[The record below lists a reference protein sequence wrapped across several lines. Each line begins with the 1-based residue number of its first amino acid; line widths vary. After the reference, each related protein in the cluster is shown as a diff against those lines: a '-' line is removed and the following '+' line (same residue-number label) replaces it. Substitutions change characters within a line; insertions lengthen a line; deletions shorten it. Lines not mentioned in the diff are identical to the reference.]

1 MRHLRL
7 ISFLM
12 RNSRGTMVLMVCAGT
27 LAGLF
32 SAGVIAL
39 VSRALS
45 HQQGSALLMLAFAGL
60 VLGRIV
66 STTAAQLLLVRFSQ
80 GTILDLSLT
89 LCEKVLSAP
98 LRTLE
103 RRGAAQLHATLTDDV
118 SSVTWAVQCLPQ
130 LAMNGA
136 VLLGC
141 GAYLLWLSWLMFAGA
156 VVVTVLGAFVYHF
169 LYERAFV
176 EIRASRDARSRLFG
190 HFRSLT
196 SGIKELMMHR
206 ARRRAL
212 LDEEIAPAAS
222 EYRRS
227 NLAATTH
234 YALADAWMQILY
246 YGLLGLMIF
255 AFPLIAQP
263 TPEAL
268 TGYAF
273 AMLYMMAPLWA
284 IFGALPAVARGHVAL
299 EKIEEL
305 GISLGSAAAEST
317 SGIPAAPGPRA
328 SAPRIELRG
337 ALFHYD
343 GVGDERS
350 FTLGPLD
357 FVLEPGEMV
366 FVIGGNGSGK
376 STFAKVLTGLYT
388 PHRGEVLIDG
398 HAVQSQQAAYRE
410 NFSVVFSDCFLF
422 DKLLG
427 LDAPGIEATAASY
440 LERVRLERK
449 VTLRNRELSTTDLS
463 QGQRKRLALVTAW
476 LEDRPIYVFDEWAAD
491 QDPEFKDVFYTQLLP
506 ELRARGKSIVVITH
520 DDRYFG
526 LGDRRVK
533 LEDGRVVHIDAR
545 ATPLELR
552 AVPGG

>member
-7 ISFLM
+7 ISFLL
-12 RNSRGTMVLMVCAGT
+12 RNSRGTMVMMVCAGV

-39 VSRALS
+39 VSRSLS

-60 VLGRIV
+60 VIGRIV

-80 GTILDLSLT
+80 GTILDLSLA
-89 LCEKVLSAP
+89 LCEKILSAP

-176 EIRASRDARSRLFG
+176 EIRASRDARSRLFA

-196 SGIKELMMHR
+196 SGIKELMMHG
-206 ARRRAL
+206 ARRRAM

-234 YALADAWMQILY
+234 YALADAWMQLLY

-255 AFPLIAQP
+255 AFPLISRP

-273 AMLYMMAPLWA
+273 AMLYMMAP
-284 IFGALPAVARGHVAL
+284 PRAVRR
-299 EKIEEL
+299 KWP
-305 GISLGSAAAEST
+305 T
-317 SGIPAAPGPRA
+317 AAPSCRA
-328 SAPRIELRG
+328 SRR
-337 ALFHYD
+337 
-343 GVGDERS
+343 RS
-350 FTLGPLD
+350 
-357 FVLEPGEMV
+357 
-366 FVIGGNGSGK
+366 
-376 STFAKVLTGLYT
+376 
-388 PHRGEVLIDG
+388 R
-398 HAVQSQQAAYRE
+398 
-410 NFSVVFSDCFLF
+410 
-422 DKLLG
+422 
-427 LDAPGIEATAASY
+427 
-440 LERVRLERK
+440 
-449 VTLRNRELSTTDLS
+449 
-463 QGQRKRLALVTAW
+463 
-476 LEDRPIYVFDEWAAD
+476 
-491 QDPEFKDVFYTQLLP
+491 
-506 ELRARGKSIVVITH
+506 
-520 DDRYFG
+520 
-526 LGDRRVK
+526 
-533 LEDGRVVHIDAR
+533 
-545 ATPLELR
+545 
-552 AVPGG
+552 